1 MHWSC
6 LNREVEPYERLTAL
20 IFGFLPAQ
28 LVYLMARLQLA
39 DLVADGPIRI
49 EELSSATE
57 TRPTCYFV

>member
-28 LVYLMARLQLA
+28 LVYLMARLRLSKY
-39 DLVADGPIRI
+39 
-49 EELSSATE
+49 ESSATDDVKSWRGL
-57 TRPTCYFV
+57 TRWVR

>member
-28 LVYLMARLQLA
+28 LVYLMARLRLSKH
-39 DLVADGPIRI
+39 
-49 EELSSATE
+49 ESSATDDVKSWRGL
-57 TRPTCYFV
+57 TRWVR

>member
-6 LNREVEPYERLTAL
+6 LNREVEQYERLTAL

-28 LVYLMARLQLA
+28 LVYLMARLRLA
-39 DLVADGPIRI
+39 DLVADGRI